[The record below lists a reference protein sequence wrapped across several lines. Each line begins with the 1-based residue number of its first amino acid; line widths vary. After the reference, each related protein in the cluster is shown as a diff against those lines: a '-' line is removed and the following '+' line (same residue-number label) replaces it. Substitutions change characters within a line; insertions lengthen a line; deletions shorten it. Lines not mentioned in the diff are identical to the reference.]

1 MDPTRGAFLCCS
13 DDGISRRSLRFA
25 QIFTEILLWAFW
37 QKCQMPWGRSC
48 CDVFLCAAE
57 VAQRIPNGISFTILR
72 RQASQNWGSKWMEN
86 CVQAIQS
93 SWAAAW
99 NTNNAGPET
108 DGHIWPFLK
117 CSMNFRD
124 DGTSID
130 ATYTGLKTVFW
141 TSASI
146 FLKVMATIRR
156 WHSLIHNMFHLFFHS
171 PE

>member
-1 MDPTRGAFLCCS
+1 MEFQGGRWDLLKFS
-13 DDGISRRSLRFA
+13 QKSSFERFGK
-25 QIFTEILLWAFW
+25 
-37 QKCQMPWGRSC
+37 KCEMPWGDLKLLC
-48 CDVFLCAAE
+48 FLCAAE

-93 SWAAAW
+93 SCAAAW

-117 CSMNFRD
+117 CSMNYRD

-141 TSASI
+141 PSASI
-146 FLKVMATIRR
+146 FLKVMAAIRR
-156 WHSLIHNMFHLFFHS
+156 WHSLIHNMFHLFLYS